1 MDRKRREFIT
11 LVGGAAAWP
20 LAARAQQPERMRHIG
35 VLMNAIPD
43 SDQKASID
51 VFRQAL
57 RQLGWTEG
65 RNMQIDIRWAGGDAA
80 ESRRH
85 AEDLVAHAPDVIVV
99 TGNAGMP
106 PILRT
111 TSTIP
116 IVFNNIADPVGAGFV
131 ESLARPGGN
140 ATGFLQFEYTLSGKW
155 LGLLKE
161 ISPQVNRVAVL
172 RDATL
177 TAGVGQ
183 FAVIQSVAPSV
194 GMEVTA
200 IGLRDAN
207 EIERAVAKFAK
218 VPNGGMILTA
228 SALSVV
234 HRGLVVALAARFNLP
249 TVYYRRF
256 FVSGGGLF
264 SYGYDVVEQFR
275 GAAGYVDRI
284 LKGEKPA
291 DLPVQAPTRYEMVI
305 NLKTAKALGITVP
318 PMLLARADEVIE

>member
-1 MDRKRREFIT
+1 MQFGQLKRREFIT
-11 LVGGAAAWP
+11 LIGGAAVAWP
-20 LAARAQQPERMRHIG
+20 LPAHAQHPERTRRIG

-43 SDQKASID
+43 SDQKVSID

-57 RQLGWTEG
+57 QQLGWTEG

-106 PILRT
+106 PVLRT

-161 ISPQVNRVAVL
+161 IAPQVNRVAVL

-218 VPNGGMILTA
+218 IPNGGLILTS
-228 SALSVV
+228 SALSVATAV
-234 HRGLVVALAARFNLP
+234 WWSRLRHSSTCQRSIAAVSLSALAA
-249 TVYYRRF
+249 
-256 FVSGGGLF
+256 
-264 SYGYDVVEQFR
+264 
-275 GAAGYVDRI
+275 
-284 LKGEKPA
+284 
-291 DLPVQAPTRYEMVI
+291 
-305 NLKTAKALGITVP
+305 
-318 PMLLARADEVIE
+318 

>member
-1 MDRKRREFIT
+1 M
-11 LVGGAAAWP
+11 
-20 LAARAQQPERMRHIG
+20 
-35 VLMNAIPD
+35 
-43 SDQKASID
+43 
-51 VFRQAL
+51 
-57 RQLGWTEG
+57 
-65 RNMQIDIRWAGGDAA
+65 
-80 ESRRH
+80 
-85 AEDLVAHAPDVIVV
+85 
-99 TGNAGMP
+99 
-106 PILRT
+106 
-111 TSTIP
+111 
-116 IVFNNIADPVGAGFV
+116 
-131 ESLARPGGN
+131 
-140 ATGFLQFEYTLSGKW
+140 
-155 LGLLKE
+155 GLLKE

-200 IGLRDAN
+200 IGLRDSN

-218 VPNGGMILTA
+218 VPNGGLILTA

-234 HRGLVVALAARFNLP
+234 HRGLVVALAAQFNLP
-249 TVYYRRF
+249 TIYYRRF
-256 FVSGGGLF
+256 FVSAGGLI